1 MAKPEYRQPSGSNLK
16 SSSQIAANKDIK
28 KEKKN
33 TESGGPTDQ
42 LNTEHV
48 EHITNN
54 TSWNPE
60 NFAPGASVKDSAGS
74 KSNVSANS
82 GSANED
88 NHIDKVLLHK

>member
-1 MAKPEYRQPSGSNLK
+1 VHQDP
-16 SSSQIAANKDIK
+16 K
-28 KEKKN
+28 KEKRN
-33 TESGGPTDQ
+33 PETAGAADH
-42 LNTEHV
+42 LNTEQV

-60 NFAPGASVKDSAGS
+60 NFAPGVSVKDSAGT

-88 NHIDKVLLHK
+88 NHLDNAFRRK

>member
-1 MAKPEYRQPSGSNLK
+1 VHQDP
-16 SSSQIAANKDIK
+16 K
-28 KEKKN
+28 KEKRN
-33 TESGGPTDQ
+33 PEIAGAADH
-42 LNTEHV
+42 LNTEQV

-60 NFAPGASVKDSAGS
+60 NFAPGVSVKDSAGT

-88 NHIDKVLLHK
+88 NHLDNAFRRK

>member
-1 MAKPEYRQPSGSNLK
+1 
-16 SSSQIAANKDIK
+16 
-28 KEKKN
+28 
-33 TESGGPTDQ
+33 
-42 LNTEHV
+42 V

-60 NFAPGASVKDSAGS
+60 NFAPGVSAKDSAGT

-88 NHIDKVLLHK
+88 NHLDNAFRRK